1 MRPRRKTTAQRTNRD
16 LGRRQLEDAKHPSKV
31 FLVLFVHKEN
41 STLQPNERGI
51 KTVGLKNSI
60 EQSDVLGDTLFDL
73 LEIDELIRR
82 MRPRRLP
89 RSHLERRNR

>member
-41 STLQPNERGI
+41 SSVQG
-51 KTVGLKNSI
+51 K
-60 EQSDVLGDTLFDL
+60 EQ
-73 LEIDELIRR
+73 
-82 MRPRRLP
+82 
-89 RSHLERRNR
+89 